1 MDVIPIKNK
10 KSKYSIPFVFF
21 LLFCLLLYLGSK
33 KAGYHLDEILTYS
46 LSNNS
51 EYPFPYTNAFNRWLP
66 KDYFYELLTVS
77 ADGRLDF
84 GSVISN
90 QIADVHPP
98 IYYILIHSISALFPG
113 VFSKWIGLSLNI
125 IVYFFIILM
134 IVKLFYLLTSNG
146 KVSLFTSLFW
156 GLSIGALNSVVFI
169 RMYSLLTL
177 WFLIFQYLIIKIYTC
192 KNDSKRKGT
201 FIGVFIVTVLGA
213 LTQYYFLIAA
223 FFLSALLCLLLI
235 FQKRNKELINFSTTM
250 ALALLTSWALF
261 PPIIHHIFRTNRG
274 IEAFDNI
281 SGKESHLFAYFN
293 IINQY
298 LFGGLGIYIIIIIVI
313 TFILYFLSKNRIR
326 REKEIKV
333 KLGQQLLLVLPAF
346 LYVLLIQ
353 RISPYQTVRYIFMI
367 FPTLII
373 FFVFTIY
380 LLWSKL
386 IKKAYVLN
394 FSIFILCSIITIS
407 GFLNYDLIYTYSDV
421 ASDLKIVSDYK
432 NNDALIVL
440 DQQWRLTDSIQELM
454 EFKSVYPI
462 QVSIDNPILPD
473 EDKLMNN
480 DSLIVYIGK
489 PYNQKKIINLIKKT
503 YSYKEFEL
511 LYEGS
516 NTSCYYFKK

>member
-1 MDVIPIKNK
+1 
-10 KSKYSIPFVFF
+10 
-21 LLFCLLLYLGSK
+21 
-33 KAGYHLDEILTYS
+33 
-46 LSNNS
+46 
-51 EYPFPYTNAFNRWLP
+51 
-66 KDYFYELLTVS
+66 
-77 ADGRLDF
+77 
-84 GSVISN
+84 
-90 QIADVHPP
+90 
-98 IYYILIHSISALFPG
+98 
-113 VFSKWIGLSLNI
+113 
-125 IVYFFIILM
+125 
-134 IVKLFYLLTSNG
+134 
-146 KVSLFTSLFW
+146 
-156 GLSIGALNSVVFI
+156 
-169 RMYSLLTL
+169 
-177 WFLIFQYLIIKIYTC
+177 
-192 KNDSKRKGT
+192 
-201 FIGVFIVTVLGA
+201 
-213 LTQYYFLIAA
+213 
-223 FFLSALLCLLLI
+223 
-235 FQKRNKELINFSTTM
+235 M